1 MHGPTGSRVTRV
13 SGGSLCHCF
22 SLCVAPH
29 TAVTPI
35 YYSSFKVTCAFCV
48 LSQKQKNKTNKKP
61 IFYLIRQNGF
71 KIKREK
77 NLTEE
82 KVCLKEYLEM

>member
-1 MHGPTGSRVTRV
+1 MW
-13 SGGSLCHCF
+13 GGKPLNPVN
-22 SLCVAPH
+22 LWDAILGQPGGY
-29 TAVTPI
+29 TKKP
-35 YYSSFKVTCAFCV
+35 
-48 LSQKQKNKTNKKP
+48 SQKQKNKTNKKP